1 MTGRHRMTRRSV
13 RRARVTGL
21 VTALVM
27 AVGIGT
33 WSTGSAPAEAAT
45 GDVTITGH
53 GYGHGRGLS
62 QWGAYGYATQHG
74 WNHLNILGHYYSNAT
89 LGDVGNPLISVRLTA
104 QDGVATTVY
113 SSQPFLAG
121 GYQIGPGIA
130 AKISRNPDGTWQ
142 LTTGFGC
149 SVSSPSS
156 VTITDPAFRLMADP
170 GEDVTRMLSICGS
183 SVRTYRGNLAVAW
196 DGSSLRTVNWLGMQD
211 YLRGVVPR
219 ESPASWGDAANGAGM
234 NALMAQAVAAR
245 SYSWA
250 ENRTSYAK
258 TCDTTACQVYGGAG
272 LNGARTEDRRT
283 DNAVA
288 WTTGQ
293 VMMLG
298 GQVARTEFTSSSGG
312 YTAGGTFPVVQDLG
326 DDLSPYHNWS
336 VTVNASTIGPAFGV
350 GTLQAVTVLSRNG
363 YGADGGRVTK
373 VRVRGT
379 TKSVDVS
386 GDAFRSALGLRSDWF
401 SVSAIVG
408 QPYYSNPLAVDLS
421 PTTLSAVRT
430 GAGSVVVFVRGG
442 DNSLWAN
449 TAVGGVF
456 GGYTPIPAGAL
467 TGPAAV
473 SSDGGRID
481 LFVVGT
487 DKALWHTWTQVDGAG
502 RPTTWAPFASLGGT
516 LTSAPSAASNG
527 PGNIIVS
534 ARDRVGGTSYRIL
547 DGGTWGPWRS
557 IDGSGVTTSV
567 AEVYNGS
574 TYRIRM
580 VGTDSDVWTR
590 LIPSSGAAP
599 SQPWVSTERR
609 STFAPSVSG
618 TTWYARNVRAEAWP
632 NGKGG
637 IRQER
642 DATSLDVDL
651 GGGINS
657 AVAMVELADGTFWT
671 FGRGNDNAL
680 WLDVA
685 DPSGNSAWVLVGG
698 YIT

>member
-1 MTGRHRMTRRSV
+1 LSRV
-13 RRARVTGL
+13 RRRPKWFAGVGAIALVAAGL
-21 VTALVM
+21 VGL
-27 AVGIGT
+27 GWGGT
-33 WSTGSAPAEAAT
+33 PVQAAT

-74 WNHLNILGHYYSNAT
+74 WNHLSILSHYYSNAV

-121 GYQIGPGIA
+121 GYQIDPGIA
-130 AKISRNPDGTWQ
+130 AQISRNPDGSWQ
-142 LTTGFGC
+142 LKTGFGC
-149 SVSSPSS
+149 SATGGGS
-156 VTITDPAFRLMADP
+156 VPISDPAFRLMSDP
-170 GEDVTRMLSICGS
+170 GDDITRMLSVCGS

-196 DGSSLRTVNWLGMQD
+196 DGSALRTVNWLGMQD

-250 ENRTSYAK
+250 ENRASYAK

-272 LNGARTEDRRT
+272 LNGARIEDART
-283 DNAVA
+283 DSAVA
-288 WTTGQ
+288 RTGGQ

-312 YTAGGTFPVVQDLG
+312 YTAGGTFPVVEDLG

-336 VTVNASTIGPAFGV
+336 VTTNASAISAAFGV

-373 VRVRGT
+373 VRVRGS
-379 TKSVDVS
+379 TKSVDVT

-421 PTTLSAVRT
+421 PTTVSAVRT

-442 DNSLWAN
+442 DNSLWTT

-456 GGYTPIPAGAL
+456 GGYTQIPAGAL

-473 SSDGGRID
+473 SYDGGRID
-481 LFVVGT
+481 LFVIGT

-502 RPTTWAPFASLGGT
+502 RPTTWAPFQSLGGT

-527 PGNIIVS
+527 SGNILVS

-547 DGGTWGPWRS
+547 DGGVWGPWRS
-557 IDGSGVTTSV
+557 IDGAGVTTSV

-574 TYRIRM
+574 SYRVRM
-580 VGTDSDVWTR
+580 VGTDGDVWTR

-609 STFAPSVSG
+609 SVFAPSVSG
-618 TTWYARNVRAEAWP
+618 TTWWARDVRAAAWP
-632 NGKGG
+632 NGSGG

-642 DATSLDVDL
+642 EATSLAVDL

-657 AVAMVELADGTFWT
+657 AVAMVELADGSFWT

-680 WLDVA
+680 WLNVA
-685 DPSGNSAWVLVGG
+685 GPTGTNAWVQIGG
-698 YIT
+698 FIT